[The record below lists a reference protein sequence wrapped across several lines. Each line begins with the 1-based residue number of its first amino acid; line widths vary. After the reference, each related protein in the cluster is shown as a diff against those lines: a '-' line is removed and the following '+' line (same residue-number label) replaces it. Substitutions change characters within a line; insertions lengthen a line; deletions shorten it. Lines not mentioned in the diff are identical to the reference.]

1 MSGNLAD
8 RLIKAR
14 NLDRFLRAHGGA
26 QNWQTFAALK
36 AEVDRLV
43 SCDLNRAAR
52 LADHIERLAEQ
63 AADPVASGFAE
74 ASRARVLHFSGRY
87 EEANSLYE
95 RALATLLDARLTSE
109 AVTIMI
115 HQVYALTQMGRYNDA
130 LALARAARRRLKPD
144 EKIKL
149 AQLETNIGT
158 VYFRLDAYKRAL
170 KHYDAAGEIFEAAG
184 DEAMLA
190 FVNYS
195 RSNIFTEMDRPD
207 EAEAMLKRA
216 AAEWERSGLKLLAAQ
231 ALYNSAYLDF
241 LRGNYKAA
249 LTSYYKARDRVW
261 KLGSSLLVAWCD
273 LEIGEILLAL
283 NAFDDAR
290 ASAASARARFDDL
303 GMPYESAKAAWVE
316 SLAAMGLE
324 RFEQARKNL
333 TAARE
338 VFRASGNTTF
348 TAQTDYYLAE
358 LSLRRGEIDEAAVRA
373 DSAMRVFA
381 RQKLVTRTAR
391 SRLLAA
397 RAAYASGDGRKAARL
412 ARSTLK
418 GVERTPEPAI
428 NYQCHHLIG
437 RVHRDRGERSRAIAR
452 FRQAVETVEH
462 MRGGV
467 AADELKASFLRD
479 KIGVYEDTITAC
491 LDYGTDSHVDE
502 AFRLV
507 ESSKSRALADLLA
520 RYARTAPD
528 TQAPAGGSRARGP
541 KDETRARLAK
551 LIQELNWYSSQVG
564 LEDDKGHER
573 SASTSDSYRRRARRR
588 ERQIAHLF
596 RRIEIE
602 DPRFANLHAPQS
614 ATVSDLRGALEA
626 GETAIEYFTTGD
638 EVSAFIATRDR
649 IKVVRRIAS
658 KSELERRLAALRFQI
673 EKFSYG
679 AEYVD
684 AHFWQ
689 LKGATD
695 EALSEIYKTVFLP
708 LESSLDNERLVII
721 PHDALHYVPFHAL
734 CDRRGYYLIDNFEI
748 SYAPSA
754 SVFALCRANNRSAP
768 EGTLV
773 ALGISEKG
781 TPAIN
786 DELETLKDLFH
797 DAVILKGS
805 RATRDNLIEFAPR
818 ARFLHLASHGYF
830 RRDNPMFSF
839 LKLADSQLNFYNLL
853 DLKLNAE
860 VVTLSACH
868 TGINTVF
875 PGDELQGLMRGFLY
889 AGAPAL
895 IVSLWAVND
904 RSTAEFMG
912 QLYSAIRAGDEKRRA
927 LRAAQLAIKE
937 AYGHPYYWAPFV
949 LIGNPG

>member
-1 MSGNLAD
+1 MSRNLANK
-8 RLIKAR
+8 LIKTR
-14 NLDRFLRAHGGA
+14 NLDSFLRTHGVE
-26 QNWQTFAALK
+26 TFAALK

-43 SCDLNRAAR
+43 SCDLNAAAR
-52 LADHIERLAEQ
+52 LADHIERLADH
-63 AADPVASGFAE
+63 ANDPVAFGFAE

-87 EEANSLYE
+87 EEANALYE
-95 RALATLLDARLTSE
+95 SSLRRLLDARLTSE
-109 AVTIMI
+109 AVTILI
-115 HQVYALTQMGRYNDA
+115 HQVYALTQMGRYTDA
-130 LALARAARRRLKPD
+130 LATGRAARRRLKPD

-158 VYFRLDAYKRAL
+158 VYFRLDSYKRAL
-170 KHYDAAGEIFEAAG
+170 KHYDRAGEIFEAAG

-195 RSNIFTEMDRPD
+195 RSNVFTEMDRPD

-231 ALYNSAYLDF
+231 ALYNAAYLDF
-241 LRGNYKAA
+241 LRGNYNKA
-249 LTSYYKARDRVW
+249 LTSYYKARDRVA

-283 NAFDDAR
+283 NAFDDAA
-290 ASAASARARFDDL
+290 ASAASARSRFNEL
-303 GMPYESAKAAWVE
+303 SMPYESAKAAWVQA
-316 SLAAMGLE
+316 LAAMGLE
-324 RFEQARKNL
+324 RFERAKKDL
-333 TAARE
+333 TQARE
-338 VFRASGNTTF
+338 VFQASGNTTF

-358 LSLRRGEIDEAAVRA
+358 LALRRGEIDEAASRA
-373 DSAMRVFA
+373 DCAMRVFA

-391 SRLLAA
+391 SRLLVA
-397 RAAYASGDGRKAARL
+397 RAAYASGDSARAARL
-412 ARSTLK
+412 ARSTLR
-418 GVERTPEPAI
+418 GVEKLSEPAI
-428 NYQCHHLIG
+428 NYQCHHLVG
-437 RVHRDRGERSRAIAR
+437 RIERDRGKRSRAIER
-452 FRQAVETVEH
+452 FRLAVDAIEQ

-467 AADELKASFLRD
+467 TADELKASFLRD
-479 KIGVYEDTITAC
+479 KIEVYEDAVTAC
-491 LDYGTDSHVDE
+491 LDYGTDRHVDE

-520 RYARTAPD
+520 RYTPTSAG
-528 TQAPAGGSRARGP
+528 AGGRARGA
-541 KDETRARLAK
+541 KVETRARLAK

-564 LEDDKGHER
+564 LEDDKGDQR
-573 SASTSDSYRRRARRR
+573 SASTSARYRRQALRR
-588 ERQIAHLF
+588 ERQIVQLF
-596 RRIEIE
+596 RRIEVE
-602 DPRFANLHAPQS
+602 DPAFANLHAPQS
-614 ATVSDLRGALEA
+614 ATISDLSHALEA
-626 GETAIEYFTTGD
+626 DETAIEYFTTGD
-638 EVSAFIATRDR
+638 EVSAFVASRDG

-658 KSELERRLAALRFQI
+658 KRELEQRLAALRFQI

-695 EALSEIYKTVFLP
+695 KVLAEIYEMIFLP
-708 LESSLDNERLVII
+708 FESSLTSDRLVII
-721 PHDALHYVPFHAL
+721 PHDTLHYVPFHAL
-734 CDRRGYYLIDNFEI
+734 CDRRGYYLIDRFEI

-754 SVFALCRANNRSAP
+754 SVLALCRANSQSSTG
-768 EGTLV
+768 GTLV
-773 ALGISEKG
+773 ALGVSEKG
-781 TPAIN
+781 TPGIK
-786 DELETLKDLFH
+786 DEIETLKSIFS
-797 DAVILKGS
+797 DAVILTGR
-805 RATRDNLIEFAPR
+805 RATRKHLIEFAPR

-895 IVSLWAVND
+895 VVSLWAVND

-912 QLYSAIRAGDEKRRA
+912 ELYRQLHAGNAKRAA
-927 LRAAQLAIKE
+927 LRAAQMAIKE
-937 AYGHPYYWAPFV
+937 TYGHPYYWAPFV
-949 LIGNPG
+949 LIGNPV

>member
-1 MSGNLAD
+1 VSANLAD

-14 NLDRFLRAHGGA
+14 NLDRFLRAHGGPA
-26 QNWQTFAALK
+26 NWQTFAALK
-36 AEVDRLV
+36 SEVDRLV
-43 SCDLNRAAR
+43 SCDLNRAAI

-63 AADPVASGFAE
+63 TNDPVARGFAE

-87 EEANSLYE
+87 EEANRLYE
-95 RALATLLDARLTSE
+95 SSLVTMRKAKLTSE
-109 AVTIMI
+109 AVTILI
-115 HQVYALTQMGRYNDA
+115 HQVYALTQMGRYSDA
-130 LALARAARRRLKPD
+130 LATARAARRRLKPD

-170 KHYDAAGEIFEAAG
+170 KHYDSAGEIFEAAG

-195 RSNIFTEMDRPD
+195 RSNVFTEMDRPD

-216 AAEWERSGLKLLAAQ
+216 AAEWDRSGLTLLAAQ
-231 ALYNSAYLDF
+231 ALYNAAYLDF
-241 LRGNYKAA
+241 LRGNYNTA
-249 LTSYYKARDRVW
+249 LTSYYNARDRVAA
-261 KLGSSLLVAWCD
+261 LGSSLLVAWCD

-290 ASAASARARFDDL
+290 TSAASARSRFNDL

-316 SLAAMGLE
+316 ALAAMGLE
-324 RFEQARKNL
+324 RFEQARNGL

-358 LSLRRGEIDEAAVRA
+358 LSLRRGEIDEAARRA
-373 DSAMRVFA
+373 ESALRVFG

-397 RAAYASGDGRKAARL
+397 RAAYASGDQVAALRL
-412 ARSTLK
+412 ARSTLR
-418 GVERTPEPAI
+418 GVEKLSAPDI
-428 NYQCHHLIG
+428 NYQCHHLVG
-437 RVHRDRGERSRAIAR
+437 RVERDRGKRSRALER
-452 FRQAVETVEH
+452 FRLAVVAIEQ

-467 AADELKASFLRD
+467 AADELKATFLRD
-479 KIGVYEDTITAC
+479 KIEVYEDAITAC
-491 LDYGTDSHVDE
+491 LDYDTDRHVDE

-507 ESSKSRALADLLA
+507 ESSKSRALAELLS
-520 RYARTAPD
+520 RYARAAPE
-528 TQAPAGGSRARGP
+528 TEESERGLRA
-541 KDETRARLAK
+541 ETRAQLAQ
-551 LIQELNWYSSQVG
+551 LIEELNWYSSQVG
-564 LEDDKGHER
+564 LEDDKGQER
-573 SASTSDSYRRRARRR
+573 NASTSDHYRRRALRR
-588 ERQIAHLF
+588 ERQIAQMF

-602 DPRFANLHAPQS
+602 DPTFANLHAPQS
-614 ATVSDLRGALEA
+614 ATVSDLRRALEA
-626 GETAIEYFTTGD
+626 DETAIEYFTTGD
-638 EVSAFIATRDR
+638 EVSAFVASQDGV
-649 IKVVRRIAS
+649 KVVRRIAS

-695 EALSEIYKTVFLP
+695 HALSEIYETVFLP
-708 LESSLDNERLVII
+708 LESSLNNKRLVII

-734 CDRRGYYLIDNFEI
+734 CDRRGYYLIDRFEI

-754 SVFALCRANNRSAP
+754 SVLALCRSNNRHSNNLSATP
-768 EGTLV
+768 GTLV
-773 ALGISEKG
+773 ALGFSEKG
-781 TPAIN
+781 TPGIV
-786 DELETLKDLFH
+786 DEIETLKKIFR
-797 DAVILKGS
+797 DAVILTGS
-805 RATRDNLIEFAPR
+805 RATRDNLIEFAPG

-860 VVTLSACH
+860 LVTLSACH
-868 TGINTVF
+868 TGVNTVF

-889 AGAPAL
+889 AGAPSL

-904 RSTAEFMG
+904 RSTAEFMAV
-912 QLYSAIRAGDEKRRA
+912 LYSHICAGSEKRAA

>member
-52 LADHIERLAEQ
+52 LADHIDRLAER
-63 AADPVASGFAE
+63 AADPVARGFAQ

-87 EEANSLYE
+87 EEANALYE
-95 RALATLLDARLTSE
+95 SALAALVDARLTSE
-109 AVTIMI
+109 AATIMI
-115 HQVYALTQMGRYNDA
+115 HQVYALTQMGRYDDA
-130 LALARAARRRLKPD
+130 LAKARAARRRLKPD

-149 AQLETNIGT
+149 AQLETNVGT

-195 RSNIFTEMDRPD
+195 RSNIYTEMDRPE

-231 ALYNSAYLDF
+231 ALYNAAYLDF
-241 LRGNYKAA
+241 LRGNYNAA
-249 LTSYYKARDRVW
+249 LTSYYKARDRVAA
-261 KLGSSLLVAWCD
+261 LGSSLLVAWCD

-290 ASAASARARFDDL
+290 ASAANARSRFDEL
-303 GMPYESAKAAWVE
+303 GMPYESAKAAWIE
-316 SLAAMGLE
+316 ALAAMGLD
-324 RFEQARKNL
+324 RFEQAKKGL

-358 LSLRRGEIDEAAVRA
+358 LSLRRGDLAEAAERA
-373 DSAMRVFA
+373 DSAMRVFG
-381 RQKLVTRTAR
+381 RQKLATRNAR

-397 RAAYASGDGRKAARL
+397 RAAYESGDGRKALRL

-418 GVERTPEPAI
+418 GIERLADSTI
-428 NYQCHHLIG
+428 NYQCDHLIG
-437 RVHRDRGERSRAIAR
+437 RIHRDRGEPSRALER
-452 FRQAVETVEH
+452 FRHAVEAVER

-467 AADELKASFLRD
+467 AADELKATFLRD
-479 KIGVYEDTITAC
+479 KIGVYEDAITAC
-491 LDYGTDSHVDE
+491 LDYGAESHVDE

-520 RYARTAPD
+520 RYAQAAPE
-528 TQAPAGGSRARGP
+528 TGARGP
-541 KDETRARLAK
+541 RGEARARLAK

-573 SASTSDSYRRRARRR
+573 RASTSDRYRRRALRR
-588 ERQIAHLF
+588 ERQIAQMF
-596 RRIEIE
+596 RRVEIE
-602 DPRFANLHAPQS
+602 DPTFAKLHAPQS
-614 ATVSDLRGALEA
+614 ATVSDLRAALEE

-638 EVSAFIATRDR
+638 DVSAFVATRER

-658 KSELERRLAALRFQI
+658 KSGLERRLAALRFQI

-695 EALSEIYKTVFLP
+695 EALSEIYRTIFLP
-708 LESSLDNERLVII
+708 LETNLDNGRLIII

-734 CDRRGYYLIDNFEI
+734 CDSRGYYLIDRFEI

-754 SVFALCRANNRSAP
+754 SVLALCRSNKRGAT
-768 EGTLV
+768 EGTLL

-786 DELETLKDLFH
+786 DELETLKGIFP
-797 DAVILKGS
+797 DAVILKGG
-805 RATRDNLIEFAPR
+805 RATRDNLIELAPR

-839 LKLADSQLNFYNLL
+839 LKLADSQLNFYSLL

-912 QLYSAIRAGDEKRRA
+912 QLYSAIQAGDEKRAA

-949 LIGNPG
+949 LIGNPE

>member
-1 MSGNLAD
+1 M
-8 RLIKAR
+8 KAR
-14 NLDRFLRAHGGA
+14 LRA
-26 QNWQTFAALK
+26 
-36 AEVDRLV
+36 
-43 SCDLNRAAR
+43 
-52 LADHIERLAEQ
+52 
-63 AADPVASGFAE
+63 
-74 ASRARVLHFSGRY
+74 
-87 EEANSLYE
+87 
-95 RALATLLDARLTSE
+95 LLDARLTSE
-109 AVTIMI
+109 AATILI

-130 LALARAARRRLKPD
+130 LATARAARRRLKPD

-195 RSNIFTEMDRPD
+195 RSNVFTEMDRPD

-216 AAEWERSGLKLLAAQ
+216 AVEWERSGLKLLAAQ
-231 ALYNSAYLDF
+231 ALYNAAYLDF
-241 LRGNYKAA
+241 LRGNYNAA
-249 LTSYYKARDRVW
+249 LTSYYKARDRVSA
-261 KLGSSLLVAWCD
+261 LGSSLLVAWCD

-290 ASAASARARFDDL
+290 TSAASARSRFDDL

-316 SLAAMGLE
+316 ALAAMGLE
-324 RFEQARKNL
+324 QFEQAGKDL

-358 LSLRRGEIDEAAVRA
+358 LSLRRGEIDEAAARA
-373 DSAMRVFA
+373 DQAMRVFA

-397 RAAYASGDGRKAARL
+397 RAAYASGDSRKAARL

-418 GVERTPEPAI
+418 GVERMAEPAI
-428 NYQCHHLIG
+428 NYQCHHLLG
-437 RVHRDRGERSRAIAR
+437 RVHRDRGERSHAIER
-452 FRQAVETVEH
+452 FRQAVETIER

-467 AADELKASFLRD
+467 AADELKATFLRD
-479 KIGVYEDTITAC
+479 KIGVYEDAITAC
-491 LDYGTDSHVDE
+491 LDYGTDSHVNE

-507 ESSKSRALADLLA
+507 ESSKSRALADLLT
-520 RYARTAPD
+520 RYARATPE
-528 TQAPAGGSRARGP
+528 TEGRARGP
-541 KDETRARLAK
+541 KGETRARLAK

-564 LEDDKGHER
+564 LEDDKGQQR
-573 SASTSDSYRRRARRR
+573 SASTSDRYRRRVLRR
-588 ERQIAHLF
+588 ERQIAQMF

-602 DPRFANLHAPQS
+602 DPTFANLHAPQA
-614 ATVSDLRGALEA
+614 ATVSDLRGALESN
-626 GETAIEYFTTGD
+626 ETAIEYFTTGD
-638 EVSAFIATRDR
+638 EVSAFVATRER

-679 AEYVD
+679 AEYVN

-695 EALSEIYKTVFLP
+695 QALSEIYETIFLP

-734 CDRRGYYLIDNFEI
+734 CDRKGYYLIDRFEI

-754 SVFALCRANNRSAP
+754 SVLALCRSNERSAP

-786 DELETLKDLFH
+786 DELETLKGIFP

-912 QLYSAIRAGDEKRRA
+912 QLYSAIRAGDEKRAA

>member
-1 MSGNLAD
+1 MSRDLAN
-8 RLIKAR
+8 RLIKTR
-14 NLDRFLRAHGGA
+14 NLDRFLRAHGGPTIG
-26 QNWQTFAALK
+26 QTFAALK

-43 SCDLNRAAR
+43 SCDLNAAAR
-52 LADHIERLAEQ
+52 LADHIERLADH
-63 AADPVASGFAE
+63 ANDPVAFGFAE

-87 EEANSLYE
+87 EEANALYE
-95 RALATLLDARLTSE
+95 SSLRRLRAAHLTSE
-109 AVTIMI
+109 AVTILI
-115 HQVYALTQMGRYNDA
+115 HQVYALTQMGRYTDA
-130 LALARAARRRLKPD
+130 LATGRAARRNLNPE

-158 VYFRLDAYKRAL
+158 VYFRLDSYKRAL
-170 KHYDAAGEIFEAAG
+170 KHYDRAGEIFEAAG

-195 RSNIFTEMDRPD
+195 RSNVFTEMDRPD

-231 ALYNSAYLDF
+231 ALYNAAYLDF
-241 LRGNYKAA
+241 LRGDYSAA
-249 LTSYYKARDRVW
+249 LTSYYKARDRVSA
-261 KLGSSLLVAWCD
+261 LGSSLLVAWCD

-283 NAFDDAR
+283 NAFDDAA
-290 ASAASARARFDDL
+290 ASAASARSRFNEL
-303 GMPYESAKAAWVE
+303 GMPYESAKAAWVQA
-316 SLAAMGLE
+316 LAAMGLE
-324 RFEQARKNL
+324 RFERAKEDL
-333 TAARE
+333 TQARE

-348 TAQTDYYLAE
+348 AAQTDYYLAE
-358 LSLRRGEIDEAAVRA
+358 LALRRGETREAADRA
-373 DSAMRVFA
+373 DRAMRVFT

-391 SRLLAA
+391 SRLLMA
-397 RAAYASGDGRKAARL
+397 RAAYASGDSKRAARL
-412 ARSTLK
+412 ARSTLR
-418 GVERTPEPAI
+418 GVEHLSEPAI
-428 NYQCHHLIG
+428 NYQCHHLVG
-437 RVHRDRGERSRAIAR
+437 RIERDRGKRGRAIDQ
-452 FRQAVETVEH
+452 FRLAVDAIEQ

-467 AADELKASFLRD
+467 TADELKASFLRD
-479 KIGVYEDTITAC
+479 KIEVYEDAITAC
-491 LDYGTDSHVDE
+491 LDYGTDQHVDE

-520 RYARTAPD
+520 RYTRTSSGA
-528 TQAPAGGSRARGP
+528 GSRTRGA
-541 KDETRARLAK
+541 KVESRARLAK

-564 LEDDKGHER
+564 LEDDKGDQR
-573 SASTSDSYRRRARRR
+573 SASTSARYRRQALRR
-588 ERQIAHLF
+588 ERQIKQLF
-596 RRIEIE
+596 RRIETE
-602 DPRFANLHAPQS
+602 DPAFANLHAPQS
-614 ATVSDLRGALEA
+614 ATVADLSHALEA
-626 GETAIEYFTTGD
+626 DETAIEYFTTGD
-638 EVSAFIATRDR
+638 DVSAFVASRDGL
-649 IKVVRRIAS
+649 KVVRRIAS
-658 KSELERRLAALRFQI
+658 KRELEKRLAALRFQI

-679 AEYVD
+679 AEYAD

-695 EALSEIYKTVFLP
+695 KALSEIYEMIFSP
-708 LESSLDNERLVII
+708 LESSLTADRLVII

-734 CDRRGYYLIDNFEI
+734 CDRKGYYLIDRFEI

-754 SVFALCRANNRSAP
+754 STLALCRSNSQSST
-768 EGTLV
+768 GGKLV

-781 TPAIN
+781 TPGIK
-786 DELETLKDLFH
+786 DEIETLKRIFS
-797 DAVILKGS
+797 DAVILTGR
-805 RATRDNLIEFAPR
+805 RATRERLIEFAPR

-839 LKLADSQLNFYNLL
+839 LKLADSQLNFYSLL

-912 QLYSAIRAGDEKRRA
+912 ELYRQLRAGSTKRTA

-937 AYGHPYYWAPFV
+937 TYGHPYYWAPFV